1 MKLTPDFRD
10 ALSAFNDA
18 GVEYLV
24 VGAFAM
30 AAHGMPRTTGDIDF
44 WVRTTSENAE
54 RVRRALA
61 AFGAPS
67 EMFEGEDLTA
77 PDLILQVGVVPDR
90 LDVITG
96 IEGVTFDEAW
106 PARHV
111 VELDGVEMPVLSP
124 EHLLQNKRAAGRPK
138 DLVDVGVLERRAARL
153 RDQR

>member
-44 WVRTTSENAE
+44 WVGTTPENAE
-54 RVRRALA
+54 RVRYALA
-61 AFGAPS
+61 AFGAPG
-67 EMFEGEDLTA
+67 EMFEGEDLMA
-77 PDLILQVGVVPDR
+77 PDLILQVSEAPGR
-90 LDVITG
+90 LDVITA

-106 PARHV
+106 PARQV
-111 VELDGVEMPVLSP
+111 VELDGVQMPVLSP
-124 EHLLQNKRAAGRPK
+124 EHLLRNKRAVGRPK
-138 DLVDVGVLERRAARL
+138 DLVDVGLLERREGR
-153 RDQR
+153 RRGQR